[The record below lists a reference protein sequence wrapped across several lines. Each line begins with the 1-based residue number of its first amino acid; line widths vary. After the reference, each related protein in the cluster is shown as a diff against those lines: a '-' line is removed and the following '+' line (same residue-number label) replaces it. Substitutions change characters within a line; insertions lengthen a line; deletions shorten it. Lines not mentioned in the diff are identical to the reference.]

1 MRILRDLMGIQGL
14 DLKESNSMT
23 VRPVD
28 NKLEIQTPDM
38 KDRGF
43 MQRSSLLRSIKDKV
57 EEIHPGCIY
66 TGHKCLRVRLEEGS
80 ASATFE
86 TDDEKTPIISHHCN
100 LLVGADGVNSAVRRY
115 VALGLDSKTY
125 GHMTA
130 YR

>member
-1 MRILRDLMGIQGL
+1 MRILRDLMGIKGL
-14 DLKESNSMT
+14 DLKESNSMA
-23 VRPVD
+23 VHPVD
-28 NKLEIQTPDM
+28 RKLEIQTRGM
-38 KDRGF
+38 KEKGF
-43 MQRSSLLRSIKDKV
+43 MQRSSLLRSTKDKLQ
-57 EEIHPGCIY
+57 EIHPGCIH

-80 ASATFE
+80 ASAAFE
-86 TDDEKTPIISHHCN
+86 RDDIKTPIISHQCN